1 MREDFPE
8 NDEES
13 HLGYAQIIAEAT
25 QGTGIDERNIG
36 IPDAIWA
43 DYKSEQVKGMT
54 AKQEFELTL
63 LPCLSGEKSPE
74 DNWLSKSLI
83 GLNPEDN
90 QKMQDA
96 PAYENL
102 ARASDFIGTTT
113 NWVVAFKA
121 RKQKQKI
128 TAKINLDIEQL
139 NNLANHKAQIVQT
152 MSSNMSH
159 IKDNNKLLHKLDLW
173 QRASV
178 YQSTGFKLAQKI
190 LKHSPEAILK
200 WSEQRLSRSVNN
212 AKPHQTLLPASI
224 DNRVV
229 SNASSVQAPIAF
241 DLVNSHGV
249 DQTALDIFDQ
259 AAAGDEHA
267 RTVVTIYTNE
277 ESARTTRTI
286 NQDINKQVAQ
296 LNIDLDPINGE
307 YQKLER
313 SSAGKAALISAGIAL
328 FQLRSVWMGKS
339 TLSSMA
345 RRGDRAG
352 LEFMTGYAS
361 TSLALTSA
369 SLDVANAGLQ
379 MKAARS
385 AWVARLSMSVG
396 VLGAVGAGFEV
407 YSLNISRKRHVENR
421 SSVSERA
428 TTIAM
433 VAAGGAGIA
442 GSVIALGFTM
452 PWLVGIMAVAWG
464 VSLIAQWIAFRYDK
478 GHILP
483 VHYWLDA
490 GIFGNKAMIN
500 DEYPNNPFKIQA
512 MSSLEQD
519 MHAYS
524 LALTE
529 VQVNPKFA
537 TNTANFRQTLSG
549 QIEITL
555 SQWNDNSELVVEFIG
570 IGNRELGLDRKSFN
584 METLKRQNKAIETS
598 KGLEVILDIPKTSHF
613 QAQYLGSY
621 KEGTRDPNKERDMQQ
636 AREIAQANAGREVD
650 KLRAVVK
657 YALNPSMN
665 PYYQLRTS
673 VTSQ

>member
-1 MREDFPE
+1 
-8 NDEES
+8 
-13 HLGYAQIIAEAT
+13 
-25 QGTGIDERNIG
+25 
-36 IPDAIWA
+36 
-43 DYKSEQVKGMT
+43 
-54 AKQEFELTL
+54 
-63 LPCLSGEKSPE
+63 
-74 DNWLSKSLI
+74 
-83 GLNPEDN
+83 
-90 QKMQDA
+90 MQDV
-96 PAYENL
+96 PNYENL

-113 NWVVAFKA
+113 SWVVAFKA
-121 RKQKQKI
+121 QKQKQQI
-128 TAKINLDIEQL
+128 TAKIHLDIEQL

-152 MSSNMSH
+152 MSSNMSY

-267 RTVVTIYTNE
+267 RTVVTMYTNE
-277 ESARTTRTI
+277 ESARTTQTI

-313 SSAGKAALISAGIAL
+313 SSVGKAALISAGIAL

-385 AWVARLSMSVG
+385 AWVARLSLSVG

-407 YSLNISRKRHVENR
+407 YSLNISRERYAESK
-421 SSVSERA
+421 SGISEA
-428 TTIAM
+428 TT
-433 VAAGGAGIA
+433 GIA
-442 GSVIALGFTM
+442 QLSAVIAGVSGAAIALGFTM
-452 PWLVGIMAVAWG
+452 PWLVGIIAVAWG
-464 VSLIAQWIAFRYDK
+464 ISLIAQWVVAFAMTK
-478 GHILP
+478 
-483 VHYWLDA
+483 V
-490 GIFGNKAMIN
+490 IF
-500 DEYPNNPFKIQA
+500 YLF
-512 MSSLEQD
+512 
-519 MHAYS
+519 
-524 LALTE
+524 T
-529 VQVNPKFA
+529 
-537 TNTANFRQTLSG
+537 
-549 QIEITL
+549 
-555 SQWNDNSELVVEFIG
+555 IG
-570 IGNRELGLDRKSFN
+570 
-584 METLKRQNKAIETS
+584 
-598 KGLEVILDIPKTSHF
+598 
-613 QAQYLGSY
+613 
-621 KEGTRDPNKERDMQQ
+621 
-636 AREIAQANAGREVD
+636 
-650 KLRAVVK
+650 
-657 YALNPSMN
+657 
-665 PYYQLRTS
+665 
-673 VTSQ
+673 